1 MDVPETNLI
10 SILTLIL
17 LFFNSFLVLLKTALI
32 ESHKSQL
39 EEIIPD
45 EDDRFE
51 KICSLIDGPAKLLSA
66 LTICSIGCY
75 FVIGLSLG
83 IIIIP
88 DVCLFLQNYISFI
101 PYAYE
106 ITFILFIFLSLFVSI
121 LAGMVL
127 PQKMAQIRPEYYLVK
142 HLSFL
147 SVFKVIISPIISML
161 SRLANLILIIT
172 GTNPPSAEAVTEDE
186 VKDLIE
192 RGTEEG
198 TFEKAEQDMVD
209 SIFHMSDQTA
219 YSLMTPRTQINW
231 LDLEDDLAV
240 NIQMIK
246 DSSDDVFLVGRDNL
260 DNLVGIIYAK
270 DILTAA
276 IDDNLDDLTKFIKK
290 PIFIPRSMETFR
302 VLEKFRQNNVN
313 EAVVADEYGGVVGFI
328 TLKDIIE
335 EIIGDISYQEEND
348 PAQIIQ
354 RDENSWY
361 VDGLYDIDD
370 FKERFDIDELPG
382 EEKAHYQTVGG
393 FLLSYFGYIP
403 KASEQKVWNDLR
415 FEIADMDRNRIDKIL
430 ITRLDNNE

>member
-39 EEIIPD
+39 EEIIPE
-45 EDDRFE
+45 EDNRFE
-51 KICSLIDGPAKLLSA
+51 KICSLIDGPDKLLSA
-66 LTICSIGCY
+66 LTICSICCY
-75 FVIGLSLG
+75 FAIGLSLG

-88 DVCLFLQNYISFI
+88 SICIFLQNDISAI
-101 PYAYE
+101 PYVYE
-106 ITFILFIFLSLFVSI
+106 ITFILLVFLSLFVSI

-147 SVFKVIISPIISML
+147 LIFKAVISPVISIL

-231 LDLEDDLAV
+231 LDLEDGLAV

-260 DNLVGIIYAK
+260 DNLIGIIYAK

-348 PAQIIQ
+348 PVQIIQ

-403 KASEQKVWNDLR
+403 KTSEQKVWNDLR

-430 ITRLDNNE
+430 ITRLNNNE